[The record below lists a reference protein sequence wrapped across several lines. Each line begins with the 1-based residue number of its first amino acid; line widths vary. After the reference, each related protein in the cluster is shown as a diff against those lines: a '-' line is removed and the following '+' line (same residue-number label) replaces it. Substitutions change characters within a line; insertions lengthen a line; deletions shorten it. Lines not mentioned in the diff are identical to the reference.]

1 MILPMNTVLTLNI
14 ATAVVFLFFIVNGYS
29 RGFIHQILDLI
40 GFIASFVVAW
50 IFAPQ
55 LSDSVPLLPSTLE
68 WFKTPLIGNSL
79 FSISNT
85 IVWFVIIMI
94 GISIV
99 MTFIVKP
106 FAKGIHAIPLAKTIN
121 RILGAIYGLI
131 PASLLAILAS
141 LILTSPLFQNG
152 RSTVESSLLKPY
164 VVVSDALLN
173 GFFNRNQESSLLH
186 KILNGEAISTQ
197 DLQEIPSWFTQ
208 LGLPEHLQGPMEK
221 LINGE
226 ALSADE
232 LTDIQSYIADQKWTT
247 EDIVSFLK
255 GFGLND
261 EQVSN
266 IINIIN

>member
-1 MILPMNTVLTLNI
+1 MILPMNTVLSLNI
-14 ATAVVFLFFIVNGYS
+14 ASVVVFLFFIINGYS

-55 LSDSVPLLPSTLE
+55 IADSVPLLPSTLD
-68 WFKTPLIGNSL
+68 WFNTPIIGNSL
-79 FSISNT
+79 FTISNT

-106 FAKGIHAIPLAKTIN
+106 FAKGIHAIPIAKTLN
-121 RILGAIYGLI
+121 RLLGAIYGLI
-131 PASLLAILAS
+131 PASLVAILAA

-152 RSTVESSLLKPY
+152 RSTVESSILKPY
-164 VVVSDALLN
+164 SSISDALLD
-173 GFFNRNQESSLLH
+173 GFFNRNQESTLLH
-186 KILNGEAISTQ
+186 KILNGEPITTQ

-208 LGLPEHLQGPMEK
+208 MGLPESLKGPMEK

-226 ALSADE
+226 PLNTDELSAITQYIEEQQWSTEE
-232 LTDIQSYIADQKWTT
+232 L
-247 EDIVSFLK
+247 VSFLK
-255 GFGLND
+255 SFGLND
-261 EQVSN
+261 EQISN
-266 IINIIN
+266 IISVLN